1 MLSEIILADEEA
13 SKHIKKLC
21 LDSYNEK
28 AYEIKER
35 LLKIEQKAERKL
47 CYFAALFVNS
57 VLNSNTCSDC
67 IKVLSIQKC
76 VWKYALTRLWNAG
89 ISIPDDYSYCFEI
102 LTQAIALLDG
112 SKDQRGVLDELLARF
127 ATD

>member
-21 LDSYNEK
+21 LDSYDKK

-67 IKVLSIQKC
+67 IKEPSIQKC
-76 VWKYALTRLWNAG
+76 VWEYALTRLWYTG
-89 ISIPDDYSYCFEI
+89 MPHDCSDYFEI

-112 SKDQRGVLDELLARF
+112 SKDQRGVLDKLLARF